1 MLTFKIIA
9 MKKRLFVSILAISLF
24 TITAIGQQSNS
35 VIDLML
41 KSYSAR
47 NFTTEQVSNSDLELI
62 LKCGIK
68 APSASNA
75 QPWKFTV
82 VRDLAIMQ
90 QMIGNAIQGNVLI
103 LVSGL
108 ESRSTVD
115 YDCGLATENMA
126 VAAISLGLGQR
137 IYTGPIANINS
148 TMKQTLQIPNGYKA
162 VAVLRVGHIEKNV
175 DAVSAASPR
184 NSYEDV
190 VTFLK

>member
-1 MLTFKIIA
+1 
-9 MKKRLFVSILAISLF
+9 MKKRLLTSILAISL
-24 TITAIGQQSNS
+24 IAIMANGQQSNG
-35 VIDLML
+35 VVDLML

-47 NFTTEQVSNSDLELI
+47 NFTSEPVSDRDVETI
-62 LKCGIK
+62 LRCGIK

-82 VRDLAIMQ
+82 VKDIAIMR
-90 QMIGNAIQGNVLI
+90 QMIGNSVVQGNVLI

-108 ESRSTVD
+108 ESRATVD

-148 TMKQTLQIPNGYKA
+148 TMKQTLQIPSGYKA
-162 VAVLRVGHIEKNV
+162 VAVLRIGNIEKNV

-184 NSYEDV
+184 NSYEQV

>member
-1 MLTFKIIA
+1 MNRKKLLT
-9 MKKRLFVSILAISLF
+9 SILISLV
-24 TITAIGQQSNS
+24 AIMAHGQQSNS
-35 VIDLML
+35 VIDLIL

-47 NFTTEQVSNSDLELI
+47 NFTSEPVSNGDIETI

-75 QPWKFTV
+75 QPWRFTV
-82 VRDLAIMQ
+82 VKDPAIMQ
-90 QMIGNAIQGNVLI
+90 QMIGNVTQGNVLI

-148 TMKQTLQIPNGYKA
+148 TMKQTLQISNGYKA
-162 VAVLRVGHIEKNV
+162 VAVLRVGNIEKNI

-184 NSYEDV
+184 NNYEDV

>member
-1 MLTFKIIA
+1 MN
-9 MKKRLFVSILAISLF
+9 KKKLLASVLAISLF
-24 TITAIGQQSNS
+24 AIAAIGQQSNS

-47 NFTTEQVSNSDLELI
+47 NFTSEPVSNGDIELI

-82 VRDLAIMQ
+82 VRDIAIMR
-90 QMIGNAIQGNVLI
+90 QMIGNSVTEGNVLI
-103 LVSGL
+103 LVSGV
-108 ESRSTVD
+108 ESRATVD

-148 TMKQTLQIPNGYKA
+148 TMKQTLQIPSGYKA
-162 VAVLRVGHIEKNV
+162 VAVLRVGNIDKSV
-175 DAVSAASPR
+175 DAVTAASPR

>member
-1 MLTFKIIA
+1 
-9 MKKRLFVSILAISLF
+9 MKKWLFVSILAIGF
-24 TITAIGQQSNS
+24 FAIVAHAQQPNS

-41 KSYSAR
+41 KSYSSR
-47 NFTTEQVSNSDLELI
+47 NFTTEQVSNSDIELI

-75 QPWKFTV
+75 QPWRFTV

-90 QMIGNAIQGNVLI
+90 QMIGNSVVQGNVLI

-126 VAAISLGLGQR
+126 VAATSLGLGQR

-148 TMKQTLQIPNGYKA
+148 NMKQTLQIPEGYKA
-162 VAVLRVGHIEKNV
+162 VAVLRVGNIEKNV

-184 NSYEDV
+184 KNYEEV
-190 VTFLK
+190 VNFLR

>member
-1 MLTFKIIA
+1 
-9 MKKRLFVSILAISLF
+9 MKKRLFASILAISLF
-24 TITAIGQQSNS
+24 TIVAVGQQSNS

-41 KSYSAR
+41 NSYSAR
-47 NFTTEQVSNSDLELI
+47 NFTSEPVSNSDLELI

-75 QPWKFTV
+75 QPWKFTII
-82 VRDLAIMQ
+82 RDLDIMQ
-90 QMIGNAIQGNVLI
+90 QIVRNIPAGNVLI
-103 LVSGL
+103 LVNGL
-108 ESRSTVD
+108 ESRATVD

-126 VAAISLGLGQR
+126 LAAISLGLGQR

-148 TMKQTLQIPNGYKA
+148 TMRQTLQIPNGYRA
-162 VAVLRVGHIEKNV
+162 IAVLRVGHIESNV

-184 NSYEDV
+184 NSYEEV

>member
-1 MLTFKIIA
+1 
-9 MKKRLFVSILAISLF
+9 MKKRLFASILAICLVS
-24 TITAIGQQSNS
+24 IVAVGQQSNS
-35 VIDLML
+35 VVDLML
-41 KSYSAR
+41 KSYSER
-47 NFTTEQVSNSDLELI
+47 NNFSTEPVSNSDLELI

-90 QMIGNAIQGNVLI
+90 QMIGNSVMAGNVLI
-103 LVSGL
+103 LISGL
-108 ESRSTVD
+108 ESRATVD

-137 IYTGPIANINS
+137 IYTGPIRNINEN
-148 TMKQTLQIPNGYKA
+148 MKQTLQIPNGYKA
-162 VAVLRVGHIEKNV
+162 VAVLRVGSIAKGV
-175 DAVSAASPR
+175 DAVTAPSPR